1 MLAGDPV
8 GRAAALIWSRDLADG
23 RSAEER
29 VLERLAQTEIVAA
42 IQPLP
47 PRHRFAVHLTDV
59 RGLDHWQIADLTR
72 IPVGTVTSSLDGGGT
87 VVIAYCCSAAR
98 MAGDFLTRSFTGAVT
113 LTRISQGKRRGSCPG
128 T

>member
-1 MLAGDPV
+1 M
-8 GRAAALIWSRDLADG
+8 
-23 RSAEER
+23 
-29 VLERLAQTEIVAA
+29 LERLAQTEIVAA

-113 LTRISQGKRRGSCPG
+113 LTRISQGKRRGSLSRNMSTSRASRRAVVAIYPLPG
-128 T
+128 TG